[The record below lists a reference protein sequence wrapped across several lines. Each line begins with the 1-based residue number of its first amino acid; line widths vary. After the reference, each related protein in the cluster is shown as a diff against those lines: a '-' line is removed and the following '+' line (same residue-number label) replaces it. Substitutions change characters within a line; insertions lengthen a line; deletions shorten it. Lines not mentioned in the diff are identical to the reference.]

1 MKYPG
6 PPSRV
11 LYPALLSISDESAA
25 LLNEMAH
32 DMNISLD
39 ELLSGI
45 AEDSVSGL
53 TQSDR
58 SSPPVPNSV
67 STQHLKDLLGN

>member
-1 MKYPG
+1 MKFPG
-6 PPSRV
+6 SPSRV
-11 LYPALLSISDESAA
+11 LFPALISITDESAA

-32 DMNISLD
+32 DMGISLD

-53 TQSDR
+53 GQLNL
-58 SSPPVPNSV
+58 SSNEIPNSV
-67 STQHLKDLLGN
+67 STQELKDLLDK